1 MSGHHRHRLEHQEA
15 HAQAL
20 AKVAEAPNDER
31 FRAGQRTTWVSVAVN
46 VLLVVVQVIVGIVA
60 HSQSLLADGL
70 HSASDLLADFMV
82 LFANRQSR
90 HPADKEHPY
99 GHGRY
104 ETAASLLLGALL
116 VGTGGALLAAAG
128 SRLGQLGS
136 VPPVAP
142 LALWAALATLIAK
155 EGLFRYM
162 LRVAE
167 RVRSPMLIANAWHAR
182 SDAASSLVVAI
193 GIGGSLLG
201 LAFADLLAAAL
212 VGFMIVRMG
221 LKFANDALRELIDT
235 GLSDEETSQI
245 RETLLSTA
253 GVLGLHELRTRRMA
267 HQALVDA
274 HVLVS
279 PRISVSEGHRIAEA
293 ARARVLARHSQVL
306 DVLVHVDCE
315 DDLVTNGQPLALP
328 ARRELEARLLALLSG
343 LPRPEKMVL
352 HYLGGRVE
360 AELIFSPRAEGETGL
375 AGIEERLAEALVND
389 PHFRSLTVLVRMA
402 PK

>member
-1 MSGHHRHRLEHQEA
+1 MSGHHRHQQQHHAA

-20 AKVAEAPNDER
+20 AEVAEAPNDAR
-31 FRAGQRTTWVSVAVN
+31 FLAGQRTTWVSVAVN
-46 VLLVVVQVIVGIVA
+46 VLLVIIQVVVGLVA
-60 HSQSLLADGL
+60 HSQSLIADGL

-90 HPADKEHPY
+90 HPADQNHPY
-99 GHGRY
+99 GHGRV
-104 ETAASLLLGALL
+104 ETATSLFLGALL
-116 VGTGGALLAAAG
+116 VATGGALLVAAG
-128 SRLGQLGS
+128 SRLGQLGAIT
-136 VPPVAP
+136 PVAP
-142 LALWAALATLIAK
+142 MALWAALATLVAK
-155 EGLFRYM
+155 ETLFRYM

-182 SDAASSLVVAI
+182 SDAASSLVVAV
-193 GIGGSLLG
+193 GIGGNLLG
-201 LAFADLLAAAL
+201 LAFADLLAAAI
-212 VGFMIVRMG
+212 VGFMIVRLG
-221 LKFANDALRELIDT
+221 LKFAYDAVRELIDT
-235 GLSDEETSQI
+235 GLSAEETAQI
-245 RETLLSTA
+245 RETLLTTP

-293 ARARVLARHSQVL
+293 ARARVLAQHSQIL

-315 DDLVTNGQPLALP
+315 NDLMPGVQPLTLP
-328 ARRELEARLLALLSG
+328 ARSELEKRLLTWLSG
-343 LPRPEKMVL
+343 WPVPEKIVL

-360 AELIFSPRAEGETGL
+360 AELVFAPAEVDAQLLARLEKLLAEGL
-375 AGIEERLAEALVND
+375 AQD
-389 PHFRSLTVLVRMA
+389 PHFRSVTILGRVA

>member
-1 MSGHHRHRLEHQEA
+1 MSGHHRHHEQHRQA

-20 AKVAEAPNDER
+20 AEVAEVPSDER
-31 FRAGQRTTWVSVAVN
+31 FLAGQRTTWVSVVVN
-46 VLLVVVQVIVGIVA
+46 VLLVIVQVVVGFLA
-60 HSQSLLADGL
+60 HSQSLIADGL

-90 HPADKEHPY
+90 HPADQNHPY
-99 GHGRY
+99 GHGRV
-104 ETAASLLLGALL
+104 ETATSLLLGALL
-116 VGTGGALLAAAG
+116 VATGGALLVSAG

-136 VPPVAP
+136 MPAVAP
-142 LALWAALATLIAK
+142 MALWAALATLVAK
-155 EGLFRYM
+155 ETLFRYM
-162 LRVAE
+162 LSVAQ

-193 GIGGSLLG
+193 GIGGNLLG
-201 LAFADLLAAAL
+201 LAFADLLAAAI
-212 VGFMIVRMG
+212 VGFMIVRLG
-221 LKFANDALRELIDT
+221 LKFAYDALRELIDT
-235 GLSDEETSQI
+235 GLSEEETTQI
-245 RETLLSTA
+245 RETLLTTP

-293 ARARVLARHSQVL
+293 ARARVLAGHSQVL

-315 DDLVTNGQPLALP
+315 NDLVINSQPLTLP
-328 ARRELEARLLALLSG
+328 GRAELENRLRVLLSG
-343 LPRPEKMVL
+343 LPAPEKVVL
-352 HYLGGRVE
+352 HYLSGRVE
-360 AELIFSPRAEGETGL
+360 AEVVFAPGDVDGGQV
-375 AGIEERLAEALVND
+375 AGIERLLAEGLGKD
-389 PHFRSLTVLVRMA
+389 PHFRSVTVLGRAA

>member
-1 MSGHHRHRLEHQEA
+1 MSGHHRHHEQHRQA

-20 AKVAEAPNDER
+20 AEVAEIPSDER
-31 FRAGQRTTWVSVAVN
+31 YLAGQRTTWVSVLVN
-46 VLLVVVQVIVGIVA
+46 VLLVIVQVVVGFLA
-60 HSQSLLADGL
+60 HSQSLIADGL

-90 HPADKEHPY
+90 HPADQNHPY
-99 GHGRY
+99 GHGRV
-104 ETAASLLLGALL
+104 ETATSLLLGGLL
-116 VGTGGALLAAAG
+116 VATGGALLISAG

-136 VPPVAP
+136 MPAVAP
-142 LALWAALATLIAK
+142 MALWAALATLVAK
-155 EGLFRYM
+155 EALFRYM
-162 LRVAE
+162 LSVAQ

-193 GIGGSLLG
+193 GIGGNLLG
-201 LAFADLLAAAL
+201 LAFADLLAAAI
-212 VGFMIVRMG
+212 VGFMIVRLG
-221 LKFANDALRELIDT
+221 IKFAYEALRELIDT
-235 GLSDEETSQI
+235 GLSEEETAQI
-245 RETLLSTA
+245 RDTLLTTP

-293 ARARVLARHSQVL
+293 ARARVLARHSQIL

-315 DDLVTNGQPLALP
+315 NDLVANSQPLTLPGRPELEKRLLELLSDLP
-328 ARRELEARLLALLSG
+328 A
-343 LPRPEKMVL
+343 PEKVVL

-360 AELIFSPRAEGETGL
+360 AEVVFARRDVDSLLIEGL
-375 AGIEERLAEALVND
+375 ERLLADGLGKD
-389 PHFRSLTVLVRMA
+389 PHFRSVTILGRVA
-402 PK
+402 P